1 MQTYTTTEQ
10 GFAKIRRNIIGQW
23 LLIFGF
29 LIVILIGWEVRQIEA
44 DEKDLT
50 SLFII
55 LTVLIGTNI
64 FIIRQTIV

>member
-1 MQTYTTTEQ
+1 MQTCTTTEQ